1 MATARMNTA
10 RSSQPRSSGAA
21 SSRASGGRASSG
33 GSGRPG
39 SRAGRNP
46 ALVALKWL
54 FLGGLLLGALGASA
68 LAFVFW
74 RYGSDPALP
83 AIQSIG
89 DYQPNQVTRIAARD
103 GRVIGELFV
112 ERRTYVP
119 YELIPELVV
128 NAFVAAEDAHFFQHA
143 GLDYMG
149 MLRAALINLRSG
161 ETRHGASTITQ
172 QVVKTFLLSP
182 ERTYKR
188 KIQEIILAR
197 RLEQAL
203 SKEDILALYLNQI
216 YFGHGRY
223 GVLEASRYYFG
234 KELADLGA
242 GEAAMLAGVVQAPEH
257 ISPRKPGN
265 RERAKRRQQ
274 YVLEQMVHRGYLAED
289 VARKWI
295 NEPIRIVKEPFPHLG
310 IAPEWIGL
318 ARHAL
323 LESYGEERLATLGG
337 KVVTTVDLD
346 IQEAAV
352 HALHEG
358 LHQYD
363 ARRGYGRPVERIKAD
378 KIEAEVTKLAKRLP
392 KRGPKAGEEY
402 LAVVRE
408 VHPADG
414 ELVVD
419 LGNWQ
424 AVVRVSSDA
433 EPRYNPDGK
442 ALNKRFAAGDV
453 VRVMVPRQAPEKAEA
468 EAEAPRR
475 AEHTAILAPGPEG
488 AVVVIDP
495 QTREVLA
502 LVGGYDIDVS
512 EFDRASQAKRQPGST
527 FKPLVYAAA
536 LASGRY
542 TPASIVNDAPEVY
555 NLWKPKNYKDAAF
568 EGPVRLRY
576 ALAKSINTVAIRVLS
591 DVGPETVVELARRLG
606 ISSKLPSE
614 LSLALGSGEVTPM
627 ELTNAFAA
635 LAAGGTYLPPRT
647 IRELSGMRGEQVE
660 QAEPAAEQVLSPEVA
675 YVSVDMMT
683 SVINEGTA
691 AAARDLGMPVAGKTG
706 TSNDSRDAWFVG
718 MTPGYV
724 VGVWIGFDDNR
735 TLGGRESGGKTALPV
750 YIELMKRIGKSERNA
765 RWTMPANVIS
775 LQVDKV
781 TGLLA
786 PEGAPEASV
795 YTEVFTAGTE
805 PKEYAPAPDEAAA
818 ENIIQDE
825 YADEYGDGDDGDA
838 DADDGAGAGDGQL

>member
-1 MATARMNTA
+1 M
-10 RSSQPRSSGAA
+10 
-21 SSRASGGRASSG
+21 
-33 GSGRPG
+33 
-39 SRAGRNP
+39 
-46 ALVALKWL
+46 ALKWL
-54 FLGGLLLGALGASA
+54 FLGGLALGALGASA
-68 LAFVFW
+68 LAFMFW

-83 AIQSIG
+83 EIQSIG

-103 GRVIGELFV
+103 GRVIGEVFV

-119 YELIPELVV
+119 YELIPELVI

-143 GLDYMG
+143 GLDYWG

-182 ERTYKR
+182 ERTYRR

-203 SKEDILALYLNQI
+203 SKEDILSLYLNQI

-223 GVLEASRYYFG
+223 GVVEAARYYFG
-234 KELADLGA
+234 KDLDDLGA
-242 GEAAMLAGVVQAPEH
+242 GEAAMLAGVVQSPEN
-257 ISPRKPGN
+257 ISPRKPAN

-274 YVLEQMVHRGYLAED
+274 YVLEQMVHRGYLAEGE
-289 VARKWI
+289 ARKWI

-318 ARHAL
+318 ARQEL
-323 LESYGEERLATLGG
+323 VERYGEERLATLGG

-346 IQEAAV
+346 IQEAAAL
-352 HALHEG
+352 ALHHG
-358 LHQYD
+358 LHEYD

-392 KRGPKAGEEY
+392 KGGPKPGEEY

-424 AVVRVSSDA
+424 AAVRVSGDA
-433 EPRYNPDGK
+433 EPRYNPKGK
-442 ALNKRFAAGDV
+442 PLGERFATGDV
-453 VRVMVPRQAPEKAEA
+453 VRVVVPRKAKEGA
-468 EAEAPRR
+468 EGPKHAKHVAV
-475 AEHTAILAPGPEG
+475 LASGPEG
-488 AVVVIDP
+488 AVVVLDP

-502 LVGGYDIDVS
+502 QVGGYDIDVS

-527 FKPLVYAAA
+527 FKPLVFAAA

-542 TPASIVNDAPEVY
+542 TPATIVNDAPEVY

-591 DVGPETVVELARRLG
+591 DVGPETVIELVRRMG

-627 ELTNAFAA
+627 EMTRAFAV
-635 LAAGGTYLPPRT
+635 LAAGGTALPPRT
-647 IRELSGMRGEQVE
+647 IRELTGMRGEAAE
-660 QAEPAAEQVLSPEVA
+660 QAEPAPDQVLSPEVA
-675 YVSVDMMT
+675 YVAVDMMT
-683 SVINEGTA
+683 SVVTEGTA
-691 AAARDLGMPVAGKTG
+691 AAARDLGMPVSGKTG

-735 TLGGRESGGKTALPV
+735 TLGSRESGGKTALPV
-750 YIELMKRIGKSERNA
+750 YIDLMKRIGKSERNA
-765 RWTMPANVIS
+765 HWTMPANVVS
-775 LQVDKV
+775 LQVDKA

-786 PEGAPEASV
+786 PEGAPAESV
-795 YTEVFTAGTE
+795 YTEVFVAGTE

-825 YADEYGDGDDGDA
+825 YADEYGDGDEGAGD
-838 DADDGAGAGDGQL
+838 DGAGDGQL

>member
-1 MATARMNTA
+1 M
-10 RSSQPRSSGAA
+10 
-21 SSRASGGRASSG
+21 
-33 GSGRPG
+33 
-39 SRAGRNP
+39 
-46 ALVALKWL
+46 VLKWT
-54 FLGGLLLGALGASA
+54 FLGGLLLGAVGAAA
-68 LAFVFW
+68 LAFMFW

-119 YELIPELVV
+119 YELVPELVV
-128 NAFVAAEDAHFFQHA
+128 NAFVAAEDANFFQHA
-143 GLDYMG
+143 GLDYLG

-188 KIQEIILAR
+188 KVQEIILAR
-197 RLEQAL
+197 RLERAL
-203 SKEDILALYLNQI
+203 SKEDILSLYLNQI

-223 GVLEASRYYFG
+223 GVLEGARYYFG
-234 KELADLGA
+234 KDLDDLGA
-242 GEAAMLAGVVQAPEH
+242 GEAALLAGLVQSPEN
-257 ISPRKPGN
+257 ISPRKPAN

-318 ARHAL
+318 ARQEL
-323 LESYGEERLATLGG
+323 VDRYGEERLATLGG
-337 KVVTTVDLD
+337 KVVTTADLD
-346 IQEAAV
+346 IQDAAV
-352 HALHEG
+352 QALHQG
-358 LHQYD
+358 LHDYD

-392 KRGPKAGEEY
+392 RGGPKPGEEY

-419 LGNWQ
+419 LGNWK
-424 AVVRVSSDA
+424 AAVRVSSDA
-433 EPRYNPDGK
+433 EPRYNPKGK
-442 ALNKRFAAGDV
+442 ALNERFAAGDV
-453 VRVMVPRQAPEKAEA
+453 VRVMVPRKAPAEGA
-468 EAEAPRR
+468 EGPKHAQR
-475 AEHTAILAPGPEG
+475 TAVLASGPEG

-495 QTREVLA
+495 ETREVQA
-502 LVGGYDIDVS
+502 LVGGYDVDVS
-512 EFDRASQAKRQPGST
+512 EFDRASQARRQPGST

-542 TPASIVNDAPEVY
+542 TPATIVNDAPEVY

-568 EGPVRLRY
+568 EGPVRLRH
-576 ALAKSINTVAIRVLS
+576 ALARSINTVAIRVLS
-591 DVGPETVVELARRLG
+591 DLGPETVVELARRMG

-627 ELTNAFAA
+627 ELTGAFAV
-635 LAAGGTYLPPRT
+635 LAGGGTATPPRM
-647 IRELSGMRGEQVE
+647 IREISGVRGEQVE
-660 QAEPAAEQVLSPEVA
+660 QVEPAGEQVLSPEVA
-675 YVSVDMMT
+675 YVSVDMML
-683 SVINEGTA
+683 SVITEGTA
-691 AAARDLGMPVAGKTG
+691 APARDLGMPVAGKTG

-765 RWTMPANVIS
+765 RWSMPANVVS
-775 LQVDKV
+775 LQVDRA

-786 PEGAPEASV
+786 PAGAPEASV
-795 YTEVFTAGTE
+795 YTEVFIAGTE
-805 PKEYAPAPDEAAA
+805 PTEYAPAPDEVAA

-825 YADEYGDGDDGDA
+825 YADEYGDGDDSAGD
-838 DADDGAGAGDGQL
+838 DGAGDGQL

>member
-1 MATARMNTA
+1 
-10 RSSQPRSSGAA
+10 
-21 SSRASGGRASSG
+21 
-33 GSGRPG
+33 
-39 SRAGRNP
+39 
-46 ALVALKWL
+46 VVLKWTL
-54 FLGGLLLGALGASA
+54 LAGLLAGALGAAA

-83 AIQSIG
+83 EIQSIG

-119 YELIPELVV
+119 YELIPELVIH
-128 NAFVAAEDAHFFQHA
+128 AFIAAEDADFFQHS
-143 GLDYMG
+143 GLDYWG

-161 ETRHGASTITQ
+161 ETKQGASTITQ

-188 KIQEIILAR
+188 KIQEIVLAR

-203 SKEDILALYLNQI
+203 SKEDILSLYLNQI

-223 GVLEASRYYFG
+223 GVLEGARYYFG

-242 GEAAMLAGVVQAPEH
+242 GEAALLAGLVQAPEH
-257 ISPRKPGN
+257 ISPRKPAN

-289 VARKWI
+289 EARKWI

-310 IAPEWIGL
+310 LAPEWIGL
-318 ARHAL
+318 ARQELVAR
-323 LESYGEERLATLGG
+323 YGEERLATLGG
-337 KVVTTVDLD
+337 KIVTTADLD

-352 HALHEG
+352 AALHQG
-358 LHQYD
+358 LHDYD
-363 ARRGYGRPVERIKAD
+363 ARRGYGRPVEHLKAD
-378 KIEAEVTKLAKRLP
+378 KIEAEVNKLAKRLP
-392 KRGPKAGEEY
+392 RGGPKPGEEY

-419 LGNWQ
+419 LGHWQ
-424 AVVRVSSDA
+424 AAVRVSGDA
-433 EPRYNPDGK
+433 EPRYNPKGK
-442 ALNKRFAAGDV
+442 PLGERFATGDV
-453 VRVMVPRQAPEKAEA
+453 VRVMVPRKAAKEDA
-468 EAEAPRR
+468 AGPRH
-475 AEHTAILAPGPEG
+475 AEHTAVLASGPEG

-495 QTREVLA
+495 HTREVLA

-512 EFDRASQAKRQPGST
+512 EFDRASQARRQPGST

-542 TPASIVNDAPEVY
+542 TPATIVNDAPEVY

-591 DVGPETVVELARRLG
+591 DIGPETVVELARRMG

-614 LSLALGSGEVTPM
+614 LSLALGSGEVTPL
-627 ELTNAFAA
+627 ELTSAFAV
-635 LAAGGTYLPPRT
+635 LAAGGTALPPRT
-647 IRELSGMRGEQVE
+647 IREVGGVRGEKVE
-660 QAEPAAEQVLSPEVA
+660 QAEPAPEQVLEPEVA
-675 YVSVDMMT
+675 YVALDMMT
-683 SVINEGTA
+683 SVITEGTA
-691 AAARDLGMPVAGKTG
+691 TAARDLGMPVSGKTG

-750 YIELMKRIGKSERNA
+750 FIELMKRIGKNERNA
-765 RWTMPANVIS
+765 HWTMPANVVS
-775 LQVDKV
+775 LPVDKV

-786 PEGAPEASV
+786 PEGAPEESV
-795 YTEVFTAGTE
+795 YTEVFVAGTE

-825 YADEYGDGDDGDA
+825 YADEYGDGDEGAGD
-838 DADDGAGAGDGQL
+838 DGAGDGQP